1 MLLRFACSNFKSIK
15 DRQEILFT
23 AAKGVKNLPDAPRT
37 VEGYKKNQLLPV
49 IAVYG
54 ANASGKS
61 NMLEALAFIKRAA
74 LRSHV
79 DWESGIPR
87 KPFRLDPACAD
98 LPSTFDIDFL
108 INSTRYHYGFS
119 VDDEK
124 VLEEW
129 LYAVRPGRA
138 QQVWFERKAAE
149 KTEYGGPIK
158 AQGAALE
165 GSEVLTENSLI
176 LPLLLRG
183 KSDEVRSL
191 RSLFETGIDLVKIN
205 SDFSKS
211 FDLAK
216 RQGYHDSLA
225 KMLKTADVGIN
236 GFDLIERDLE
246 EVEDIPS
253 KIKDAIK
260 RQIDKQKTEAVSR
273 NESILDSDFSPKVI
287 AVEFEHA
294 GESGQGV
301 KLSWGE
307 ESTGTKRFFEL
318 SGPTLKVLKEGGCV
332 VVDELDNSLHPLL
345 ARAIIRLFTD
355 PKSNPKGAQLFFTT
369 HDINLLAKEVL
380 RRDQVW
386 LTEKDRVGATHVY
399 PLSDFDINDD
409 TDLERAYLEG
419 RFGGVPLV
427 RNLLSTTAS

>member
-79 DWESGIPR
+79 DWENGIPR

-108 INSTRYHYGFS
+108 IGSTRYHYGFS

-129 LYAVRPGRA
+129 LYAVKPGRA
-138 QQVWFERKAAE
+138 QQVWFERKAGE

-158 AQGAALE
+158 AEAVILNRITRSA
-165 GSEVLTENSLI
+165 SLI
-176 LPLLLRG
+176 LT
-183 KSDEVRSL
+183 
-191 RSLFETGIDLVKIN
+191 SLFETNGSDASKIRRYVDGEIEFYNDRARVLGTFDLSVDAEKWVKIRKMMGLADTGITDIHIKN
-205 SDFSKS
+205 SI
-211 FDLAK
+211 
-216 RQGYHDSLA
+216 
-225 KMLKTADVGIN
+225 IN
-236 GFDLIERDLE
+236 GVITKKEPIFFHNGDINTPFHYDDESNGTVSFFRMAGNLLTALER
-246 EVEDIPS
+246 
-253 KIKDAIK
+253 
-260 RQIDKQKTEAVSR
+260 
-273 NESILDSDFSPKVI
+273 
-287 AVEFEHA
+287 
-294 GESGQGV
+294 GQC
-301 KLSWGE
+301 
-307 ESTGTKRFFEL
+307 F
-318 SGPTLKVLKEGGCV
+318 C
-332 VVDELDNSLHPLL
+332 VDELETSLHPHL
-345 ARAIIRLFTD
+345 AQAIIRLFMT
-355 PKSNPKGAQLFFTT
+355 PETNPDGAQLFFAT
-369 HDINLLAKEVL
+369 HDTNLLGKDIV

-386 LTEKDRVGATHVY
+386 LTEKDKGGATHVY
-399 PLSDFDINDD
+399 PLSDFKIPEGADV
-409 TDLERAYLEG
+409 ERAYLDG
-419 RFGGVPLV
+419 RFGGVPFLPSWMS
-427 RNLLSTTAS
+427 LLGREG

>member
-79 DWESGIPR
+79 DWENGIPR
-87 KPFRLDPACAD
+87 KPFRLDPASAD

-108 INSTRYHYGFS
+108 IGSTRYHYGFS

-129 LYAVRPGRA
+129 LYAVKPGRA
-138 QQVWFERKAAE
+138 QQVWFERKAGE
-149 KTEYGGPIK
+149 KI
-158 AQGAALE
+158 AF
-165 GSEVLTENSLI
+165 
-176 LPLLLRG
+176 G
-183 KSDEVRSL
+183 K
-191 RSLFETGIDLVKIN
+191 
-205 SDFSKS
+205 
-211 FDLAK
+211 
-216 RQGYHDSLA
+216 
-225 KMLKTADVGIN
+225 
-236 GFDLIERDLE
+236 
-246 EVEDIPS
+246 P
-253 KIKDAIK
+253 
-260 RQIDKQKTEAVSR
+260 
-273 NESILDSDFSPKVI
+273 
-287 AVEFEHA
+287 
-294 GESGQGV
+294 
-301 KLSWGE
+301 
-307 ESTGTKRFFEL
+307 
-318 SGPTLKVLKEGGCV
+318 LKVLGEALEKAELIDSNGLIVSQIIQSNNDVIKEINVFFWVGIVENQEWGNGSTLFMHKNNEKWSEVNNLIRYADFGISFVEVKETVIPSINFEGSSIVGTWDVIYKHKNNDYEFRQEDESSGTQRLFRIAGPLIKTLEDGSCICF
-332 VVDELDNSLHPLL
+332 DELETSLHPLL
-345 ARAIIRLFTD
+345 ARAIIRLFMD
-355 PKSNPKGAQLFFTT
+355 PKTNPKGAQLFFTT
-369 HDINLLAKEVL
+369 HDKSLLAKEVL

-386 LTEKDRVGATHVY
+386 LTEKDRVGGTHVY

-409 TDLERAYLEG
+409 TDLEGAYLEG

-427 RNLLSTTAS
+427 RNLLPTTAS

>member
-149 KTEYGGPIK
+149 KTVFGRPLK
-158 AQGAALE
+158 ALGDALE
-165 GSEVLTENSLI
+165 KAEMIRRDGLIISQIVQSSSEATSSIHKFFTDEIVQGIDRAGVNT
-176 LPLLLRG
+176 LLLHTSVAKWAMVG
-183 KSDEVRSL
+183 
-191 RSLFETGIDLVKIN
+191 DLVKF
-205 SDFSKS
+205 SDFGIDSVEVKTSKAPIGN
-211 FDLAK
+211 FEGAPFM
-216 RQGYHDSLA
+216 G
-225 KMLKTADVGIN
+225 KM
-236 GFDLIERDLE
+236 
-246 EVEDIPS
+246 
-253 KIKDAIK
+253 
-260 RQIDKQKTEAVSR
+260 EAVYKHMGGDIEFKSSD
-273 NESILDSDFSPKVI
+273 ESSGTQRIFRMAGPVI
-287 AVEFEHA
+287 NALEA
-294 GESGQGV
+294 GYCIC
-301 KLSWGE
+301 
-307 ESTGTKRFFEL
+307 F
-318 SGPTLKVLKEGGCV
+318 
-332 VVDELDNSLHPLL
+332 DELETSLHPLL
-345 ARAIIRLFTD
+345 ARAIIRLFMD
-355 PKSNPKGAQLFFTT
+355 PKTNPKGAQLFFTT
-369 HDINLLAKEVL
+369 HDKSLLAKEVL

>member
-79 DWESGIPR
+79 DWENGIPR
-87 KPFRLDPACAD
+87 KPFRLDPACVD

-108 INSTRYHYGFS
+108 IGSTRYHYGFS
-119 VDDEK
+119 IDDEK

-129 LYAVRPGRA
+129 LYAVKPGRK
-138 QQVWFERKAAE
+138 QQVWFERKAGE
-149 KTEYGGPIK
+149 KVEYGGTIRTQGEALEKLELSRENVLIISLLMQSMSHPIGEVHSFFRDLISYFDHFASPAATIDLFK
-158 AQGAALE
+158 DAEIWGGLESVIVAADTGIEGLTIAVSEKDQRVFNKKEQRDWVRELVLLEDDLISQLSGCIPVFSHQSGDSMVHFMLPDESRGTGQLYRLAGAALMA
-165 GSEVLTENSLI
+165 
-176 LPLLLRG
+176 LRA
-183 KSDEVRSL
+183 
-191 RSLFETGIDLVKIN
+191 
-205 SDFSKS
+205 
-211 FDLAK
+211 AK
-216 RQGYHDSLA
+216 CL
-225 KMLKTADVGIN
+225 
-236 GFDLIERDLE
+236 
-246 EVEDIPS
+246 
-253 KIKDAIK
+253 
-260 RQIDKQKTEAVSR
+260 
-273 NESILDSDFSPKVI
+273 
-287 AVEFEHA
+287 
-294 GESGQGV
+294 
-301 KLSWGE
+301 
-307 ESTGTKRFFEL
+307 
-318 SGPTLKVLKEGGCV
+318 C
-332 VVDELDNSLHPLL
+332 VDELETSLHPLL
-345 ARAIIRLFTD
+345 SRAIIRLFMD
-355 PKSNPKGAQLFFTT
+355 PKTNPKGAQLFFTT
-369 HDINLLAKEVL
+369 HDKSLLGKEVL

-409 TDLERAYLEG
+409 TDLESAYLEG
-419 RFGGVPLV
+419 RFGGVPFV